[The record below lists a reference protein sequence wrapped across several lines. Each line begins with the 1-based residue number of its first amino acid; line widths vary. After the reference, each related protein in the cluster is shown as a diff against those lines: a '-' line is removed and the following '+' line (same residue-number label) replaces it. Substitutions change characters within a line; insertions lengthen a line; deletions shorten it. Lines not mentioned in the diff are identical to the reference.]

1 MVIRT
6 GLARKP
12 WTNYKTSNHIIAYL
26 DILGVK
32 DMICNDNN
40 FDFLNHLNM
49 FMEDAIEE
57 SGGGIF
63 PKEEEIYIKIFSDN
77 ILLAIELKED
87 DKQREHKIA
96 ILFNTVANIYNEIL
110 RYGYLMRG
118 AIVEGEFFHNDII
131 VYGKGLVEAVQ
142 LEENIAKYPRIIVK
156 TKVNEANSWY
166 YLMKDSDEEVFLNI
180 FRLCEGVD
188 GVTFKINILGLLKK
202 YKNNEKIKEKIMWM
216 INYFN
221 SWVAQCGDPIMNKQ
235 KITDE
240 ENFITSRHICL

>member
-26 DILGVK
+26 DILGAK

-63 PKEEEIYIKIFSDN
+63 PKEEGIYIKIFSDN
-77 ILLAIELKED
+77 ILLAIESKEND
-87 DKQREHKIA
+87 ENKEQKIQK
-96 ILFNTVANIYNEIL
+96 LFNTVANIYNEIL

-142 LEENIAKYPRIIVK
+142 LEENVAKYPRILVK
-156 TKVNEANSWY
+156 IEVNNPNNLY
-166 YLMKDSDEEVFLNI
+166 YLMKDSDGEVFLNI
-180 FRLCEGVD
+180 FGLCEGVD
-188 GVTFKINILGLLKK
+188 DATFKINILELLKK
-202 YKNNEKIKEKIMWM
+202 YKNNEKIKEKIMWI

-221 SWVAQCGDPIMNKQ
+221 SWFTKYEYRMMNQQ
-235 KITDE
+235 KITE
-240 ENFITSRHICL
+240 EEIREALS

>member
-12 WTNYKTSNHIIAYL
+12 RTNYKTSNYIIAYL
-26 DILGVK
+26 DILGAK
-32 DMICNDNN
+32 DLICNDND

-63 PKEEEIYIKIFSDN
+63 PKKENIYVKIFSDN
-77 ILLAIELKED
+77 ILLALELKEND
-87 DKQREHKIA
+87 EQRDNKIA
-96 ILFNTVANIYNEIL
+96 TLFNTVANIYNEIL

-131 VYGKGLVEAVQ
+131 VYGKGLVAAVH
-142 LEENIAKYPRIIVK
+142 LEEKEADVPRILVR
-156 TKVNEANSWY
+156 TKVTESHSYY
-166 YLMKDSDEEVFLNI
+166 YLMQDQDNELFLNVLS
-180 FRLCEGVD
+180 LCD
-188 GVTFKINILGLLKK
+188 TFDDATFKINLLEMLKK
-202 YKNNEKIKEKIMWM
+202 HKDNEKIKTKIMWM

-221 SWVAQCGDPIMNKQ
+221 SWFTKYEYRIMNQQ

-240 ENFITSRHICL
+240 EIKNTLK

>member
-26 DILGVK
+26 DILGAK

-63 PKEEEIYIKIFSDN
+63 PKKEEIYIKIFSDN
-77 ILLAIELKED
+77 ILLAIELKEND
-87 DKQREHKIA
+87 EQKDNKIA
-96 ILFNTVANIYNEIL
+96 ALFNTVANIYNEIL

-131 VYGKGLVEAVQ
+131 VYGKGLVEAVH
-142 LEENIAKYPRIIVK
+142 LEEKEADVPRILVRVK
-156 TKVNEANSWY
+156 VSESNSY
-166 YLMKDSDEEVFLNI
+166 HYLMQDADGEFFLNI
-180 FRLCEGVD
+180 FHLCNAFDDVA
-188 GVTFKINILGLLKK
+188 FKVNLLELLKK
-202 YKNNEKIKEKIMWM
+202 HKNNEKIKAKIMWM
-216 INYFN
+216 IDYFN
-221 SWVAQCGDPIMNKQ
+221 SWFTKYEYRIMSQQ

-240 ENFITSRHICL
+240 EIENTLK

>member
-6 GLARKP
+6 GFARKP

-26 DILGVK
+26 DILGAK
-32 DMICNDNN
+32 DMICNDND

-49 FMEDAIEE
+49 FMEDAIAE
-57 SGGGIF
+57 SGGWVF
-63 PKEEEIYIKIFSDN
+63 PGEEGIYIKIFSDN
-77 ILLAIELKED
+77 ILLAMELKDNDE
-87 DKQREHKIA
+87 QREDKMA
-96 ILFNTVANIYNEIL
+96 MLFNTVANIYNEIL

-142 LEENIAKYPRIIVK
+142 LEENVAKYPRIIVK

-166 YLMKDSDEEVFLNI
+166 YLMKDSDGEAFLNI
-180 FRLCEGVD
+180 FGLCEGVD
-188 GVTFKINILGLLKK
+188 DATFKINILELLKK
-202 YKNNEKIKEKIMWM
+202 YKNNEKIKEKIIWM

-221 SWVAQCGDPIMNKQ
+221 SWFIQCGDPIMNEQ
-235 KITDE
+235 KITDKE
-240 ENFITSRHICL
+240 IQEALM

>member
-26 DILGVK
+26 DILGAK
-32 DMICNDNN
+32 DIICNDNN

-57 SGGGIF
+57 SGGGVF
-63 PKEEEIYIKIFSDN
+63 PREEKIYIKIFSDN
-77 ILLAIELKED
+77 ILLAIELKEND
-87 DKQREHKIA
+87 EQRENKIA

-131 VYGKGLVEAVQ
+131 VYGKGLVEAVHM
-142 LEENIAKYPRIIVK
+142 EEKEADVPRILVRVK
-156 TKVNEANSWY
+156 VSESNSYY
-166 YLMKDSDEEVFLNI
+166 YLMQDADGEFFLNI
-180 FRLCEGVD
+180 FHLCNAFDDVA
-188 GVTFKINILGLLKK
+188 FKINLLELLKK
-202 YKNNEKIKEKIMWM
+202 HKNNEKIKAKIIWM
-216 INYFN
+216 IKYFN
-221 SWVAQCGDPIMNKQ
+221 SWFTKYEYRIMNQ
-235 KITDE
+235 QRITDE
-240 ENFITSRHICL
+240 EIENALK

>member
-26 DILGVK
+26 DILGAK

-77 ILLAIELKED
+77 ILLAIELKEND
-87 DKQREHKIA
+87 EQKDNKIA
-96 ILFNTVANIYNEIL
+96 TLFNTVANIYNEIL
-110 RYGYLMRG
+110 RYGYLIRG

-131 VYGKGLVEAVQ
+131 VYGKSLVEAVQ
-142 LEENIAKYPRIIVK
+142 LEENVAKYPRILVK
-156 TKVNEANSWY
+156 TEVNTPNNLY
-166 YLMKDSDEEVFLNI
+166 YLMKDNDGEVFLNV
-180 FRLCEGVD
+180 FHLCNTFDDVA
-188 GVTFKINILGLLKK
+188 FKINLLELLKK
-202 YKNNEKIKEKIMWM
+202 HKNNEKIKEKIMWM
-216 INYFN
+216 VKYFN
-221 SWVAQCGDPIMNKQ
+221 FWFTKYEYRIMNQQ
-235 KITDE
+235 KITE
-240 ENFITSRHICL
+240 EEIHKVLT

>member
-26 DILGVK
+26 DILGAK

-63 PKEEEIYIKIFSDN
+63 PKKEEIYIKIFSDN
-77 ILLAIELKED
+77 ILLAIELKEND
-87 DKQREHKIA
+87 EQKDNKIA
-96 ILFNTVANIYNEIL
+96 ALFNTVANIYNEIL

-131 VYGKGLVEAVQ
+131 VYGKGLVEAVH
-142 LEENIAKYPRIIVK
+142 LEEIEADVPRILVRVK
-156 TKVNEANSWY
+156 VSESNSY
-166 YLMKDSDEEVFLNI
+166 HYLMQDADGEFFLNI
-180 FRLCEGVD
+180 FHLCNAFDDVA
-188 GVTFKINILGLLKK
+188 FKVNLLELLKK
-202 YKNNEKIKEKIMWM
+202 HKNNEKIKAKIMWM
-216 INYFN
+216 IDYFN
-221 SWVAQCGDPIMNKQ
+221 SWFTKYEYRIMSQQ

-240 ENFITSRHICL
+240 EIENTLK